1 METILFLQ
9 ACFYPEM
16 LSAFLLKSPP
26 LLIPH
31 FGYTSSGEMKY
42 QAFKGYFLHLHQF

>member
-1 METILFLQ
+1 METMLFLQ

-16 LSAFLLKSPP
+16 LSAFLLNPP
-26 LLIPH
+26 IPH

-42 QAFKGYFLHLHQF
+42 QAFKGYFLRLHQF